1 MERVVK
7 ATLPFY
13 LCMVAALLLV
23 TFIPGIS
30 MFLPNL
36 LR

>member
-13 LCMVAALLLV
+13 FCMIIALLLV

-36 LR
+36 LK